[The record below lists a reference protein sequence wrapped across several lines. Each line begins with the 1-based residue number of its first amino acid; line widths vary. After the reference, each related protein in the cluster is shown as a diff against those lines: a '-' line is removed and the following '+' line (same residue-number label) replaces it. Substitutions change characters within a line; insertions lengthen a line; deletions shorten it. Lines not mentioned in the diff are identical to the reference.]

1 MIPDDFS
8 SNSPGEV
15 KKIVGPR
22 FTYWAFIP
30 NPLPPKLVY
39 DNDLLFFLGEA
50 NRAMG
55 EFSGFLSGSPG
66 SRLLIRPLF
75 RREAVASSQIEG
87 TISDIEDLYL
97 FEADQNTFLL
107 AEDVREVS
115 NYLKALEFGL
125 ERLKSLPISTRL
137 FKELHSVL
145 MSGVRGGY
153 SYPGELRRTQNWIGK
168 PGCTLNEADYVPP
181 PPEELNDCLGELE
194 NFINCESRLPSLVRL
209 ALVHYQFEAI
219 HPFVDGNGRVGRL
232 LISLLKTYWGLMD
245 QPGLYLS
252 SYFEVNRQEYYSRLR
267 SVSFDG
273 DWNGWVLFFLK
284 AVLDQSELGKNK
296 LKEIMDLRS
305 NWISRLKPVSSA
317 LPLAL
322 IDSLFEN
329 PVITIPQAAEMLE
342 VTYVSARRAVTT
354 LCERGIL
361 SQTDQSKYGKKY
373 IASELIEIVK

>member
-1 MIPDDFS
+1 MIPDQFS
-8 SNSPGEV
+8 SSSPGKV
-15 KKIVGPR
+15 KKIVGPS
-22 FTYWAFIP
+22 FTYWAFVP

-39 DNDLLFFLGEA
+39 DNDLLFLLGEA

-87 TISDIEDLYL
+87 TTSDIEDLYF
-97 FEADQNTFLL
+97 FEADQNSVPL
-107 AEDVREVS
+107 ADDVREVS
-115 NYLKALEFGL
+115 NYLKALEYGL

-194 NFINCESRLPSLVRL
+194 NFINSESRLPPLVRL

-252 SYFEVNRQEYYSRLR
+252 GYFEANRQEYYSRLR
-267 SVSFDG
+267 SVSFEG
-273 DWNGWVLFFLK
+273 DWNGWIFFFLK
-284 AVLDQSELGKNK
+284 AVLQQSELGKNK

-305 NWISRLKPVSSA
+305 NWIGRLKPVSSA

-329 PVITIPQAAEMLE
+329 PVITIPLAAERLN
-342 VTYVSARRAVTT
+342 VTYVSARRAITA
-354 LCERGIL
+354 LCEKGVL